1 MFACTIK
8 CVFVGNY
15 MCVCVH
21 AQLWFFLALVIVA
34 TINNNYCLMSKGIF
48 RRLIIVILSYF
59 ECFTISYS
67 ILAIAL
73 NLSLLIR
80 LLNIEWK
87 RVQLYASIYNIR

>member
-1 MFACTIK
+1 
-8 CVFVGNY
+8 
-15 MCVCVH
+15 MCLCSCAIVV
-21 AQLWFFLALVIVA
+21 FLALVIVA
-34 TINNNYCLMSKGIF
+34 TINNYYCLRSKGIV
-48 RRLIIVILSYF
+48 RRLVIIILSYF
-59 ECFTISYS
+59 ECFTINYS